1 MKTIRLLFL
10 NLIALFIVCSCTIKQ
25 TINYHEDMSGSN
37 EIIIDYGDFIEQ
49 MGSLMGDSTDLDKDI
64 DMKESL
70 GGLSESFKNMEGVTN
85 LITLQEQKE
94 GLVGFLFDFKDTE
107 SLNEAMSGV
116 LGGEGSNKKNAPKS
130 YWQKKNK
137 LILDFDNQDLGKM
150 KKSIGDESM
159 MMLIGSFDYE
169 FTVNLPFT
177 IKSIDNKIYTVS
189 ADRKSISATV
199 NLEDY
204 ISGNESLSTTVK
216 W

>member
-1 MKTIRLLFL
+1 
-10 NLIALFIVCSCTIKQ
+10 
-25 TINYHEDMSGSN
+25 
-37 EIIIDYGDFIEQ
+37 
-49 MGSLMGDSTDLDKDI
+49 
-64 DMKESL
+64 
-70 GGLSESFKNMEGVTN
+70 
-85 LITLQEQKE
+85 
-94 GLVGFLFDFKDTE
+94 
-107 SLNEAMSGV
+107 
-116 LGGEGSNKKNAPKS
+116 
-130 YWQKKNK
+130 
-137 LILDFDNQDLGKM
+137 M

-204 ISGNESLSTTVK
+204 IIGNESLSTTVK

>member
-1 MKTIRLLFL
+1 
-10 NLIALFIVCSCTIKQ
+10 
-25 TINYHEDMSGSN
+25 
-37 EIIIDYGDFIEQ
+37 
-49 MGSLMGDSTDLDKDI
+49 
-64 DMKESL
+64 
-70 GGLSESFKNMEGVTN
+70 MEGVTN

-130 YWQKKNK
+130 YLQKKNK

>member
-116 LGGEGSNKKNAPKS
+116 LGGGGSNKKNAPKS
-130 YWQKKNK
+130 YLQMKNK

>member
-1 MKTIRLLFL
+1 
-10 NLIALFIVCSCTIKQ
+10 
-25 TINYHEDMSGSN
+25 
-37 EIIIDYGDFIEQ
+37 
-49 MGSLMGDSTDLDKDI
+49 
-64 DMKESL
+64 
-70 GGLSESFKNMEGVTN
+70 MEGVTN

-130 YWQKKNK
+130 YLQKKNK

-204 ISGNESLSTTVK
+204 IIGNESLSTTVK